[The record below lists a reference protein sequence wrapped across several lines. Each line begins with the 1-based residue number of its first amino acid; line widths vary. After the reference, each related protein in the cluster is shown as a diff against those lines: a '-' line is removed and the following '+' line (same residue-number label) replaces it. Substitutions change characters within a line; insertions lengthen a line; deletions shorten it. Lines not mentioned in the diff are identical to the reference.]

1 MERSHTTKAAL
12 EQELA
17 QWQQRCAA
25 LEAELAA
32 KDSAMR
38 EAQDTLERSAA
49 YNKRVY
55 QDSPVPI
62 VIIDPAIG
70 IVDCNTAAVRIYGFQ
85 SRDEVLGRMPLD
97 FSAPTQYDGT
107 DTQTAGEEI
116 TRSIV
121 EHGIAN
127 FLWRARRANGEI
139 FDAEVN
145 LMAFDCGGRILL
157 RFTVDDV
164 SEKRRARLEIERQQA
179 EIRKLLEEQQVIFEN
194 APNGMCFTADG
205 IILRVNRRLCQS
217 LGLEPPDLVGHSVA
231 QRLFRDEASYQAF
244 SAVAAPLLASGQEVH
259 VEWDF
264 RRNDGAVF
272 EAMVSGQGINIPG
285 FERSAVWVYEDIAER
300 KRLERERQENEARLL
315 RILENSPVGVIIGT
329 EAGQIV
335 FANRQHAEMLGVR
348 PEELATHPAS
358 KSWRNPADRQTFMER
373 LRREGSVKGYQADF
387 VRSDG
392 TPVTVLLS
400 SILLDFSDGRY
411 LVSWIYDITERQKAE
426 QLVARSEE
434 RLALALRGANL
445 GLYDCTINDQHEIV
459 EVAVNDI
466 WAGMLGYDKQSLLAQ
481 HPNHMACWVSLIHP
495 DDVQRV
501 QDHLRRFLLNEI
513 PDYTEVF
520 RMRSSSGEWRWIL
533 DIGHAALRGSDGTPR
548 RLVGINQDITEQ
560 KVAEASLRDSEAYNK
575 MLFQESSRPIIILD
589 PDFGYIDCNP
599 AAVRIFGVN
608 AKSQLLGKGLLFL
621 SAPAQYGEQDSASLM
636 QDTLQRALTQGHARC
651 EWRYQRPDGD
661 TWDAEVHLAAFEYR
675 GRRLVQCMPEDV
687 TEKRRARLEI
697 ELQQRELQNL
707 LDEQQM
713 IFDNAP
719 NGIIYTADGVILRVN
734 QRLVEYLGYRA
745 DELVGQPGSIIQ
757 QSPEHYARFGALVGP
772 VLAAGKDVNVEW
784 DFARKDG
791 GTFVAQVSGRGIRSA
806 RLHHVTIWVFEDIAE
821 RKAAERAMEQA
832 RRVAEDA
839 AKAKSDFLAN
849 MSHEIRTPM
858 NAIIGMSHL
867 ALQTSLD
874 ARQRNY
880 VEKAH
885 RSAVGLLGIINDILD
900 FSKIEAGKMVIED
913 TEFCLDDVMESL
925 SNLIGLRTEEKGL
938 ELLFCVPGQLPTALV
953 GDPLR
958 LGQIL
963 VNLGNNAV
971 KFTEQGEVVIG
982 IEEIDRDAEHIEL
995 HFWVRDTGIGMT
1007 QAQCAKLFQ
1016 PFSQADSSTTRRYG
1030 GTGLGLAISRALV
1043 EQMGG
1048 RIWVQSEPGVGS
1060 EFHFTARLGRNAQG
1074 SASRR
1079 MSREVLQHMRV
1090 LVVDDNSSAREI
1102 TASIARGLGLRVDTA
1117 ANGQAA
1123 LACVAQAEQQG
1134 QAYDLVLIDWK
1145 MPEMDGIE
1153 TLRLMHA
1160 RRLPNVPASIMVTA
1174 FCREEALDEAER
1186 QGVALKSVLT
1196 KPVMPSQLLDAIG
1209 AAIDRKGLVENR
1221 TGIMAHESRNAMRQL
1236 EGARVLLVED
1246 NELNQELAMELLRHA
1261 GVQVTLATNGLEALE
1276 TLQARGADFD
1286 GVLMDCQMPVMDGY
1300 EATRRIR
1307 DNAAL
1312 RALPIIAMTANAMAG
1327 DRERALAMGMND
1339 YIAKPLDVGSM
1350 FSTLARWLGKS
1361 AAPAAEV
1368 RKPHASDA
1376 LSPASAMPTH
1386 NLPPLPGIDV
1396 HVGLVTSM
1404 HDESLYRSLL
1414 GRFLAGQRAFG
1425 ADFRAAQQAS
1435 DPSAPERLAH
1445 TLKSVAGSIGARG
1458 VQAAAA
1464 DLERV
1469 CRALAPLHAVEQ
1481 ALSRV
1486 EAELAPVI
1494 EGLATCLTGEHSPAP
1509 TTAAPAKPAEGEAIA
1524 LFCAQLQA
1532 LLAEGDSACM
1542 EWVGRQPGLLAQAY
1556 PEHHTAIAQA
1566 IEGFDFEQALQLIR
1580 CG

>member
-373 LRREGSVKGYQADF
+373 LRREGAVKGYQADF

-495 DDVQRV
+495 EDVQRV

-621 SAPAQYGEQDSASLM
+621 LAPEQYGEQDSASLM
-636 QDTLQRALTQGHARC
+636 QDILQRALTQGHARC

-806 RLHHVTIWVFEDIAE
+806 RHHHVTIWVFEDIAE

-1174 FCREEALDEAER
+1174 FGREEALDEAER

-1469 CRALAPLHAVEQ
+1469 CRALAPLPAVEQ

-1509 TTAAPAKPAEGEAIA
+1509 TSAAPAKAAEGEAIA

>member
-12 EQELA
+12 EQELE
-17 QWQQRCAA
+17 QLQQRCAD
-25 LEAELAA
+25 LQAELAA
-32 KDSAMR
+32 KDSAMH
-38 EAQDTLERSAA
+38 EAQATLERSAA

-70 IVDCNTAAVRIYGFQ
+70 IVDCNMAAVRIYGFET
-85 SRDEVLGRMPLD
+85 RDQVLGRMPLD

-127 FLWRARRANGEI
+127 FLWRARRATGEI

-179 EIRKLLEEQQVIFEN
+179 EIRKLLEEQQVIFDN

-217 LGLEPPDLVGHSVA
+217 LGLEPRDLVGQSVA
-231 QRLFRDEASYQAF
+231 QRLFRDEDSYKAF
-244 SAVAAPLLASGQEVH
+244 SAVAAPLLAQGQEVH
-259 VEWDF
+259 IEWDF
-264 RRNDGAVF
+264 QRKDGAVF

-285 FERSAVWVYEDIAER
+285 FERSAVWVYEDVAER
-300 KRLERERQENEARLL
+300 KRLERERQENEARLR

-329 EAGQIV
+329 EAGHIV
-335 FANRQHAEMLGVR
+335 FANRQHEEMLGV
-348 PEELATHPAS
+348 PPDGLATHHAS
-358 KSWRNPADRQTFMER
+358 KSWRNPADRLAFMER
-373 LRREGSVKGYQADF
+373 LRREGAVKGYQADF
-387 VRSDG
+387 VRTDG

-445 GLYDCTINDQHEIV
+445 GLYDCIINDQHEIV

-466 WAGMLGYDKQSLLAQ
+466 WAEMLGYDKHSLLAQ

-501 QDHLRRFLLNEI
+501 QEHLRRFLLNQL
-513 PDYTEVF
+513 PDYTETF
-520 RMRSSSGEWRWIL
+520 RMRSAAGEWRWIL
-533 DIGHAALRGSDGTPR
+533 DIGHAALRGADGCPR

-560 KVAEASLRDSEAYNK
+560 KLAEASLRDSEAYNK

-608 AKSQLLGKGLLFL
+608 AKSQLLGKGLWYL
-621 SAPAQYGEQDSASLM
+621 SAPEQYSSQDGTSTL
-636 QDTLQRALTQGHARC
+636 QDTLQCVLSQGHARS
-651 EWRYQRPDGD
+651 EWRYRRPDGE

-745 DELVGQPGSIIQ
+745 DELVGQPGSMIQ
-757 QSPEHYARFGALVGP
+757 KSPEHYARFGALVGP

-806 RLHHVTIWVFEDIAE
+806 RHHHVTIWVFEDIAE

-867 ALQTSLD
+867 ALQTTLD

-982 IEEIDRDAEHIEL
+982 IEEIDRDADHIEL

-1074 SASRR
+1074 SGSRR
-1079 MSREVLQHMRV
+1079 IPHEVLQHMRV

-1102 TASIARGLGLRVDTA
+1102 TASIARGLGLQVDTA

-1123 LACVAQAEQQG
+1123 LACVAGAEQQNH
-1134 QAYDLVLIDWK
+1134 AYDLVLIDWK
-1145 MPEMDGIE
+1145 MPDMDGIE
-1153 TLRLMHA
+1153 TLRLLHA

-1174 FCREEALDEAER
+1174 FGREEALDEAQR

-1221 TGIMAHESRNAMRQL
+1221 TGIMAQESRNAMRQL
-1236 EGARVLLVED
+1236 EGTRVLLVED
-1246 NELNQELAMELLRHA
+1246 NELNQ
-1261 GVQVTLATNGLEALE
+1261 
-1276 TLQARGADFD
+1276 
-1286 GVLMDCQMPVMDGY
+1286 
-1300 EATRRIR
+1300 
-1307 DNAAL
+1307 
-1312 RALPIIAMTANAMAG
+1312 
-1327 DRERALAMGMND
+1327 
-1339 YIAKPLDVGSM
+1339 
-1350 FSTLARWLGKS
+1350 
-1361 AAPAAEV
+1361 
-1368 RKPHASDA
+1368 
-1376 LSPASAMPTH
+1376 
-1386 NLPPLPGIDV
+1386 
-1396 HVGLVTSM
+1396 
-1404 HDESLYRSLL
+1404 
-1414 GRFLAGQRAFG
+1414 
-1425 ADFRAAQQAS
+1425 
-1435 DPSAPERLAH
+1435 
-1445 TLKSVAGSIGARG
+1445 
-1458 VQAAAA
+1458 
-1464 DLERV
+1464 
-1469 CRALAPLHAVEQ
+1469 
-1481 ALSRV
+1481 
-1486 EAELAPVI
+1486 
-1494 EGLATCLTGEHSPAP
+1494 
-1509 TTAAPAKPAEGEAIA
+1509 
-1524 LFCAQLQA
+1524 
-1532 LLAEGDSACM
+1532 
-1542 EWVGRQPGLLAQAY
+1542 
-1556 PEHHTAIAQA
+1556 
-1566 IEGFDFEQALQLIR
+1566 
-1580 CG
+1580 

>member
-1 MERSHTTKAAL
+1 
-12 EQELA
+12 
-17 QWQQRCAA
+17 
-25 LEAELAA
+25 
-32 KDSAMR
+32 
-38 EAQDTLERSAA
+38 
-49 YNKRVY
+49 
-55 QDSPVPI
+55 
-62 VIIDPAIG
+62 
-70 IVDCNTAAVRIYGFQ
+70 
-85 SRDEVLGRMPLD
+85 
-97 FSAPTQYDGT
+97 
-107 DTQTAGEEI
+107 
-116 TRSIV
+116 
-121 EHGIAN
+121 
-127 FLWRARRANGEI
+127 
-139 FDAEVN
+139 
-145 LMAFDCGGRILL
+145 
-157 RFTVDDV
+157 
-164 SEKRRARLEIERQQA
+164 
-179 EIRKLLEEQQVIFEN
+179 
-194 APNGMCFTADG
+194 
-205 IILRVNRRLCQS
+205 
-217 LGLEPPDLVGHSVA
+217 
-231 QRLFRDEASYQAF
+231 QAF